1 MSIVLNS
8 DSFFNLEGLEHRQ
21 LFESGYVWE
30 ALKRLQEYMNDY
42 DYPPLKGDG
51 LVFNAPLPAAM
62 VYIKGEIIPAS
73 ACKIKLG
80 DPAKGQFAVYKDNQ
94 LLPEAALIMAG
105 VVIGGPKIALGS
117 GVILESGAMLKEP
130 SVIGDCSE
138 VRQGAYIRGYCLA
151 GRRTV
156 IGHTTEVKHTIF
168 MDDAKA
174 GHFAYL
180 GDSILGSRVNL
191 GAGTKMANLRF
202 TGGEVPVRTPDGIIS
217 SGLRKLGAVLG
228 DDVQTG
234 CNSVTNPGTLIGRGS
249 MLLPNTTS
257 PSGYHPPNSLIR

>member
-1 MSIVLNS
+1 MSIVLTS
-8 DSFFNLEGLEHRQ
+8 ESFFKLEGFEHRQ
-21 LFESGYVWE
+21 LFGADYVWE
-30 ALKRLQEYMNDY
+30 ALKHLKEYMNDY
-42 DYPPLKGDG
+42 DYPPFTGEG
-51 LVFNAPLPAAM
+51 LTFGVPLPAAM
-62 VYIKGEIIPAS
+62 VYIRGEIIPA
-73 ACKIKLG
+73 ATCKIKLG
-80 DPAKGQFAVYKDNQ
+80 DPAKGQFAIYKNDQ
-94 LLPEAALIMAG
+94 CLPKAALIMAG
-105 VVIGGPKIALGS
+105 VVLGGPRIALGS
-117 GVILESGAMLKEP
+117 GVILESGATIKEP
-130 SVIGDCSE
+130 AVIGDCSE
-138 VRQGAYIRGYCLA
+138 IRQGAYIRGYCLA

-180 GDSILGSRVNL
+180 GDSILGNRVNL

-202 TGGEVPVRTPDGIIS
+202 TGGEVPIRTPDGTIS

-234 CNSVTNPGTLIGRGS
+234 CNSVTNPGTLIGKGS
-249 MLLPNTTS
+249 VLMPNTTS

>member
-1 MSIVLNS
+1 MLTSK
-8 DSFFNLEGLEHRQ
+8 SFFNLEGLEHRQ

-30 ALKRLQEYMNDY
+30 ALKHLKEYMNDY
-42 DYPPLKGDG
+42 DYPPLRGTG
-51 LVFNAPLPAAM
+51 LVFGTPLPAALI
-62 VYIKGEIIPAS
+62 YIGGEIMPA
-73 ACKIKLG
+73 AGLKIKTG

-94 LLPEAALIMAG
+94 HLPEAALIMAG
-105 VVIGGPKIALGS
+105 VVLGGPMISLGS

-130 SVIGDCSE
+130 AIIGDCSE
-138 VRQGAYIRGYCLA
+138 VRQGAYVRGYCLA

-180 GDSILGSRVNL
+180 GDSILGNRVNL

-202 TGGEVPVRTPDGIIS
+202 TGGEVPIRTPDGTIS

-234 CNSVTNPGTLIGRGS
+234 CNSVTNPGTLIGKRS
-249 MLLPNTTS
+249 MLMPNTTS
-257 PSGYHPPNSLIR
+257 SSGYHPPNSLIR